1 MNVAFTDLK
10 RQYDIY
16 AQEYESAALRVLRSG
31 WYVLGKELEAFEK
44 RFAEY
49 VGARYCIGVN
59 SGQDALILAVR
70 ALGIGEGDEVIV
82 PSNTYIASV
91 LGITENGAIPV
102 FVEPDEYF
110 NISPDKIENAI
121 TDKTKA
127 ILPVHLYGQACAMD
141 DICDIARRHGLYII
155 EDCAQSHGAQYRGK
169 MTGTFG
175 DIGCFSFYPTKPLGA
190 LGDAG
195 ALVTD
200 SDELEQRLRK
210 LRNYGSGK
218 KYVNDLEGVNTRMD
232 ELQAALLQVG
242 LEHLEKNNAIRMD
255 IAKRYLDGIKNSAV
269 TLPRTRG
276 GATNVYH
283 VFPLMCGKRDELQ
296 RYLEENGVRT
306 LIHYPIPPHM
316 QKCYGRLGIERGA
329 LPIAE
334 KYAACEISLP
344 IYVGMPD
351 KEIEYVIETLNRFE
365 EGTE

>member
-49 VGARYCIGVN
+49 VGARHCIGVN

-232 ELQAALLQVG
+232 ELQAALLQAPFR
-242 LEHLEKNNAIRMD
+242 ERASAQRTCTMFSPSCAANETSCSAISKKTEFGRSYT
-255 IAKRYLDGIKNSAV
+255 IRYLRICKNATGVSA
-269 TLPRTRG
+269 LSG
-276 GATNVYH
+276 
-283 VFPLMCGKRDELQ
+283 
-296 RYLEENGVRT
+296 
-306 LIHYPIPPHM
+306 
-316 QKCYGRLGIERGA
+316 ERC
-329 LPIAE
+329 L
-334 KYAACEISLP
+334 
-344 IYVGMPD
+344 
-351 KEIEYVIETLNRFE
+351 
-365 EGTE
+365 